1 MILLLAMAV
10 ALLAIVMASTS
21 LARKPLPADSPIS
34 ERADRR
40 WRKGLLI
47 AAIAVAVLGNVP
59 LIGLPG
65 FGFLEL
71 AYPLVRLLPGS
82 WPLGRFES
90 GGSWPSAMMITA
102 AWPACFLPA
111 YWLARQARSGPQLLG
126 TTLAAVLLAG
136 LTGVV
141 LALLFVAL
149 YFVW

>member
-1 MILLLAMAV
+1 MILLPILAA
-10 ALLAIVMASTS
+10 ALIAIVLASAS
-21 LARKPLPADSPIS
+21 LSRKALPPGSPIS

-47 AAIAVAVLGNVP
+47 AAVAVAVLGNIP

-71 AYPLVRLLPGS
+71 AYPIVRALPGS

-90 GGSWPSAMMITA
+90 GGSWPSAMLITA

-111 YWLARQARSGPQLLG
+111 WWLARQARSRTQLLG
-126 TTLAAVLLAG
+126 TAIAALLMTAICGVLLA
-136 LTGVV
+136 
-141 LALLFVAL
+141 LAMIAL
-149 YFVW
+149 YFAW